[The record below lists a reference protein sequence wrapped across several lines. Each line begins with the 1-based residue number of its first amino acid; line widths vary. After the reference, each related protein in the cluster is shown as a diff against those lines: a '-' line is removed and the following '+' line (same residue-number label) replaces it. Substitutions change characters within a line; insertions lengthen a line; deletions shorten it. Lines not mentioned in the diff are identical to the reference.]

1 MAETIEKITRTPD
14 PPAKSKNGKG
24 MSVTDRI
31 QLSRARFRFLLAILV
46 LGVYSATIYFLFV
59 FEGEMSDKIS
69 SLTQVMVGSLTVIL
83 AQLGAFY
90 FGDASSD
97 MNKSEDSKEAPNGP
111 TQFEQRVDITAPNQK
126 EAE

>member
-14 PPAKSKNGKG
+14 PPAKSKNGNG

-126 EAE
+126 EE